1 MTNKNQDKDENLHS
15 LLNRTDQSAAGPKRK
30 RKSVICAAAL
40 VCGLCLAAALG
51 VGIWQSGLPGRPV
64 SRPGEGELFQC
75 ASPLGIFFLAV
86 FAAVNFLLLVR
97 QHKDVGKS
105 LLDGGNAPGIPAFDY
120 VPDLLWQL

>member
-51 VGIWQSGLPGRPV
+51 VGIWQSGLPGRF
-64 SRPGEGELFQC
+64 PG
-75 ASPLGIFFLAV
+75 P
-86 FAAVNFLLLVR
+86 
-97 QHKDVGKS
+97 GKGS
-105 LLDGGNAPGIPAFDY
+105 YFS
-120 VPDLLWQL
+120 VPPRSEYFSSQYLQR